1 MRMLYKWRFFS
12 GLLCLLL
19 IPVAQA
25 QTPSL
30 PIDLIELL
38 GELDNED
45 SASLAVALE
54 DIKPKIKPEHKDK
67 QSQAL
72 PQETKK

>member
-1 MRMLYKWRFFS
+1 MLYKWRLFS
-12 GLLCLLL
+12 CLLCLLL
-19 IPVAQA
+19 LPAAQA
-25 QTPSL
+25 QTPPL

-38 GELDNED
+38 GELDDED
-45 SASLAVALE
+45 SASLEAALA
-54 DIKPKIKPEHKDK
+54 DVKPEIKPEYKES